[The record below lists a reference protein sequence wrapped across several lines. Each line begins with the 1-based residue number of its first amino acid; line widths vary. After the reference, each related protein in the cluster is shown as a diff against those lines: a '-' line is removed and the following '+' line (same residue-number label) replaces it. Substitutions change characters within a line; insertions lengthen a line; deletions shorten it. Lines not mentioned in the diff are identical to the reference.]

1 MSVPSDPRLY
11 DAVILSPV
19 ITAKA
24 TKPQMKE
31 ALEAR
36 FS

>member
-11 DAVILSPV
+11 NVVILSPV
-19 ITAKA
+19 ITEKA
-24 TKPQMKE
+24 TKPQLRE

-36 FS
+36 FK